1 MLPFGKKK
9 EKKGDAALKPRTLL
23 SQSNTLLKKPGIQKR
38 VPGVSVVSKVSSVP
52 ITAVKTA
59 LLPYAEAV
67 VDDIKTVLGIDNKS
81 KQDREAYQSF
91 LDAHF
96 KKEK

>member
-9 EKKGDAALKPRTLL
+9 DKKGDAAPKPRTLL

-59 LLPYAEAV
+59 LLPYKEAV
-67 VDDIKTVLGIDNKS
+67 VDDIKTIFGVDNKS
-81 KQDREAYQSF
+81 KRDREAYEAFMEQ
-91 LDAHF
+91 HF